1 MTIATL
7 TTYLL
12 QAMAAWVPAATQ
24 PEGAEKAL
32 VRYEAIAKDIAALT
46 LDEAQN
52 PLFAGNDGREKT
64 ALLVASI
71 ASFESFY
78 RADVDEGRARGD
90 KGASYCLMQVRVG
103 EGKTPEGWTGADLIA
118 SRSKCLM
125 AGLNRIRESF
135 SMCKALPQAF
145 RLAGYTA
152 GHCVQEPKAE
162 ARMNRATRWLSAHP
176 LPGREPNAP
185 R

>member
-1 MTIATL
+1 MMIAAL

-12 QAMAAWVPAATQ
+12 QAMTAWVPPSTH

-32 VRYEAIAKDIAALT
+32 VRYEAIARDIATLS

-52 PLFAGNDGREKT
+52 PLFAGSDGREKT
-64 ALLVASI
+64 ALLLASI
-71 ASFESFY
+71 ASFESYF

-90 KGASYCLMQVRVG
+90 KGASYCVMQVRVG
-103 EGKTPEGWTGADLIA
+103 EGKTPEGWTGRELIA

-135 SMCKALPQAF
+135 SLCKSMPQVF
-145 RLAGYTA
+145 RLSGYTS
-152 GHCVQEPKAE
+152 GHCGQEPKAE
-162 ARMNRATRWLSAHP
+162 ARMNRATRWLAAHP
-176 LPGREPNAP
+176 LPARDAGGS
-185 R
+185 